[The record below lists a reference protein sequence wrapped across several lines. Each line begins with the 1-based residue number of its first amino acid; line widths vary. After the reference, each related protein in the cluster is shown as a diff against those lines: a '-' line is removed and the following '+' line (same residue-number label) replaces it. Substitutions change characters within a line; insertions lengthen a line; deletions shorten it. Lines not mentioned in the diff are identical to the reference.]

1 MHPGRW
7 GRPASP
13 PRTAVNAQPWNH
25 CEARTPN
32 VQPCLR
38 SRVRGVGEFA
48 AGPRGGR
55 ALRSPTWVPNRV
67 KIPGGPRT
75 ELSSRKHL
83 VMFVSPHKFTRWKLT
98 PSVMVLGGVTFGRCS
113 GRRADP

>member
-38 SRVRGVGEFA
+38 SRVQGWGSLRLGPV
-48 AGPRGGR
+48 AGG
-55 ALRSPTWVPNRV
+55 
-67 KIPGGPRT
+67 
-75 ELSSRKHL
+75 H
-83 VMFVSPHKFTRWKLT
+83 
-98 PSVMVLGGVTFGRCS
+98 
-113 GRRADP
+113 